1 MRLLTVLCFLWLS
14 VGVFA
19 RHFPLKVKNVAD
31 FNYVATPCSSNTSS
45 AWLDIILLI
54 DNSATMG
61 NASLRQIGLSLSSE
75 FSQYTIGPYGSS
87 ASRVAIVTYNAG
99 ANLIGDFNALST
111 IQKITAALTSIR
123 QTNVV
128 QIEYGLYDALE
139 IARDMAQLAYEQCTS
154 ENGFYHQPNP
164 AAVVLFGAQAPF
176 VDSIDKITQ
185 VANQLKSWA
194 NLITVNYN
202 VNSVDLT
209 NFLNSIATPYMNLS
223 VSKTLYDDLEFNL
236 MQTNCFCDFGP
247 QLSAFDPVKNR
258 VVKYA
263 ECSYNSEELGLT
275 WGTAEAL
282 CNSYQSNVVL
292 APLTSS
298 LRYNFT
304 VSIYQNALPGFMVDP
319 IYIGL
324 HRNSRKAWVWYDYDG
339 SEIPDSGSFSN
350 WAPGYGF
357 NSTGDCVAIQGG
369 NAEKSS
375 SYLWI
380 NAACNITTTNIDNAR
395 CGYHACDAS
404 NMYQSALAGLN
415 HRCVIFESDVKK
427 KKAFE
432 ARRKLLKET
441 RKNKNKA

>member
-1 MRLLTVLCFLWLS
+1 M
-14 VGVFA
+14 
-19 RHFPLKVKNVAD
+19 
-31 FNYVATPCSSNTSS
+31 
-45 AWLDIILLI
+45 
-54 DNSATMG
+54 
-61 NASLRQIGLSLSSE
+61 
-75 FSQYTIGPYGSS
+75 
-87 ASRVAIVTYNAG
+87 
-99 ANLIGDFNALST
+99 
-111 IQKITAALTSIR
+111 
-123 QTNVV
+123 
-128 QIEYGLYDALE
+128 
-139 IARDMAQLAYEQCTS
+139 ARDMAQLAYEQYTS
-154 ENGFYHQPNP
+154 EGGYFHQPNP

-176 VDSIDKITQ
+176 VDSVDKITQ

-202 VNSVDLT
+202 VNSADLT

-263 ECSYNSEELGLT
+263 DCSISSEEIGASWNSDET
-275 WGTAEAL
+275 F
-282 CNSYQSNVVL
+282 CNIIQSNIVL
-292 APLTSS
+292 VPLTSS

-304 VSIYQNALPGFMVDP
+304 VSIYQNNLPGFILDP

-350 WAPGYGF
+350 WAPGYGI

-375 SYLWI
+375 SYLWK
-380 NAACNITTTNIDNAR
+380 NVACNINISNITDAR
-395 CGYHACDAS
+395 CGYRACDAA

-415 HRCVIFESDVKK
+415 QRCTMFKSDVEK

-432 ARRKLLKET
+432 ARRKFLKET